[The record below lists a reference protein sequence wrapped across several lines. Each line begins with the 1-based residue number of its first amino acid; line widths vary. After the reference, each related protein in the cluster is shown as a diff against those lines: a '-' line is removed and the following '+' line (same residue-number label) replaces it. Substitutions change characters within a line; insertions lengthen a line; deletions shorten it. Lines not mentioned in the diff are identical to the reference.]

1 MKIAFFEVEDNQLE
15 KVKKLCSEKLSNHEI
30 KISQDKL
37 TMNNIENYK
46 DFDMIAVFIYS
57 KIDKDIL
64 KKLPKLKMIAT
75 CSTGFDHIDIAECA
89 KRDIAVANVPLYGE
103 NTVAEHTFALILSI
117 SRNIHKTYMRTSNGQ
132 YSRDGLR
139 GFDLKGKT
147 IGVVGTGNIGLHVIR
162 MARGFG
168 MNVIAFDVKKNNFMT
183 EILGFKYVEFDELLA
198 NSDIITLH
206 APLNKYTE
214 HMINTTNIKKV
225 KRGAILI
232 NTARGGLVDSE
243 AILIGLD
250 EKILSGAGLDVIE
263 GEEFI
268 QEDTCVLGS
277 GANFEKF
284 KKIVEENNLLLR
296 EEVVFT
302 PHNAFNSNEALFRIF
317 DTTTSNLKSFI
328 DGKSENIVKLN

>member
-1 MKIAFFEVEDNQLE
+1 MRIAFFEIENDQLD
-15 KVKKLCSEKLSNHEI
+15 KVKRLSSEKLQGHDIIIESR
-30 KISQDKL
+30 KL
-37 TMNNIENYK
+37 TVDNAHEFR
-46 DFDMIAVFIYS
+46 DCDMISIFIYS
-57 KIDKDIL
+57 RIDKELLDR
-64 KKLPKLKMIAT
+64 LPNLKMIAT
-75 CSTGFDHIDIAECA
+75 CSTGFDHIDLKECA
-89 KRDIAVANVPLYGE
+89 SRNITVSNVPLYGE

-117 SRNIHKTYMRTSNGQ
+117 SRNIHKTYMRTSAGH

-168 MNVIAFDVKKNNFMT
+168 MNVIAFDVKKNNFMA
-183 EILGFKYVEFDELLA
+183 EILGYRYVEFDELLRG
-198 NSDIITLH
+198 SDIITLH

-214 HMINTTNIKKV
+214 HMINLNNVRSIKH
-225 KRGAILI
+225 GAILI
-232 NTARGGLVDSE
+232 NTARGGLVDPE
-243 AILIGLD
+243 AILVGLE

-268 QEDTCVLGS
+268 QEDMCVLGS
-277 GANFEKF
+277 GENFEKF
-284 KKIVEENNLLLR
+284 RKIVDEKNLLLR

-317 DTTTSNLKSFI
+317 DTATSNLQSFI
-328 DGKSENIVKLN
+328 LGKPENVVK